1 MKKINLLLITTIM
14 VFYFGCDNNPALF
27 TDCNGFENG
36 LSIEDNCGICDEDPT
51 NNCIQDCNGNWGG
64 SDGIPNNGDEAF
76 IDECGT
82 CGGNGKLDC
91 NNNCIF
97 PNVYGNYFDTG
108 INSGLPLSMFVD
120 CFGVCQGMAVVD
132 ECNIC
137 NGPGEVYLCGCSGIE
152 EGKCD
157 CQGNIN
163 GCDGVCNSGIV
174 EDCSGLCGGNLV
186 FDKCG
191 ECNGSGPETNL
202 DCSGNCIVAFD
213 DCGICGGD
221 GTTCNENNFDSC
233 NMPNNNI
240 YMIDGAVYYNMDFGI
255 KGFQFNIDGDTASNA
270 NGGDA
275 AVAGFIVSAGGS
287 TILGFSFTGAA
298 IPAGCG
304 ILTQLEL
311 DGNNATGLSN
321 LIFDDGS
328 TQPDIL
334 YYQP

>member
-1 MKKINLLLITTIM
+1 MKKIKLLLITTIM
-14 VFYFGCDNNPALF
+14 IFYFGCDNNPAVF
-27 TDCNGFENG
+27 TDCRGQENG
-36 LSIEDNCGICDEDPT
+36 LAVLDNCDICDENPI
-51 NNCIQDCNGNWGG
+51 NNCTQDCNGTWGG
-64 SDGIPNNGDEAF
+64 LDEL
-76 IDECGT
+76 DECGT

-91 NNNCIF
+91 NDICVS
-97 PNVYGNYFDTG
+97 PNEHGNYISEDDVSEDDYF
-108 INSGLPLSMFVD
+108 D
-120 CFGVCQGMAVVD
+120 CFAICGGNAVVD

-137 NGPGEVYLCGCSGIE
+137 NGPGEAYLCGCSGIE
-152 EGKCD
+152 DGKCD
-157 CQGNIN
+157 CNGNIQ
-163 GCDGVCNSGIV
+163 GCDGICGSGII

-186 FDKCG
+186 FDECG
-191 ECNGSGPETNL
+191 ECNGNGPETNL

-255 KGFQFNIDGDTASNA
+255 KGFQFNIDGDTASDA